1 MVIIKMG
8 EKYKMKHFYSDVV
21 SFTGSHYD
29 FGFRQGQLLQQSPIL
44 ENRKKQWATS
54 RRRHFNINIQE
65 ALQLFLTYM
74 PSMVDELHGL
84 ADALDWTM
92 EEALIEFGG
101 YYVEYERSGCT
112 ILGGRD
118 YMIRNYDSH
127 PAYYEGRYVIYQ
139 PTDNG
144 YATIGPS
151 MQITGRTDGMNEQGL
166 AMGYNFVNRVGSGDG
181 FVCNMIGRMILEN
194 CANIEEA
201 ISLLRKIPHRS
212 AFNYVLTDPSG
223 EMVVVEA
230 TPRRVEVR
238 KAYRSTNHFEIITE
252 ENRYRLDDSLRRE
265 KIIEANQ
272 KEALDFLTA
281 YQLLNDKEND
291 IFAEKY
297 DASAGTIHT
306 SAYLPKE
313 RKALFAIG
321 GNRMPV
327 VFDFN
332 RYIQGEGTRIKRMK
346 GQLDYHEAFVNMEK
360 ISVSSHAESC

>member
-54 RRRHFNINIQE
+54 RRRHFNINKQE

-74 PSMVDELHGL
+74 PRMSDELQGL

-112 ILGGRD
+112 ILADPD

-151 MQITGRTDGMNEQGL
+151 MQITGRTDGMNEKGL
-166 AMGYNFVNRVGSGDG
+166 AMGYNVINRVGSSNS
-181 FVCNMIGRMILEN
+181 FLCNMIGHLILV
-194 CANIEEA
+194 
-201 ISLLRKIPHRS
+201 S
-212 AFNYVLTDPSG
+212 Y
-223 EMVVVEA
+223 A
-230 TPRRVEVR
+230 T
-238 KAYRSTNHFEIITE
+238 
-252 ENRYRLDDSLRRE
+252 NRQS
-265 KIIEANQ
+265 I
-272 KEALDFLTA
+272 
-281 YQLLNDKEND
+281 
-291 IFAEKY
+291 
-297 DASAGTIHT
+297 
-306 SAYLPKE
+306 
-313 RKALFAIG
+313 
-321 GNRMPV
+321 
-327 VFDFN
+327 
-332 RYIQGEGTRIKRMK
+332 
-346 GQLDYHEAFVNMEK
+346 
-360 ISVSSHAESC
+360 